1 LLVGLQISNI
11 CQIIYYFKGKMLRKL
26 ELQRVTDK
34 IFNEGL
40 KVFVEVVVVV
50 ASIAKTI
57 MFKLKN

>member
-1 LLVGLQISNI
+1 
-11 CQIIYYFKGKMLRKL
+11 MLRKL

-57 MFKLKN
+57 MFKLKNW